1 MAELNRLCLE
11 YPTWGVMKLRDHFN
25 HADRKIAPRYL
36 RRLLRKMGIMA
47 IYRKP
52 NLSRRNT
59 EHSCTPIYL
68 EDLLLAGQ
76 IKFGVLIS
84 RIYPCKKASCIW

>member
-1 MAELNRLCLE
+1 MIELDRLCLE

-25 HADRKIAPRYL
+25 HADRKIAPKHL
-36 RRLLRKMGIMA
+36 RRLIRKMGIMA

-52 NLSRRNT
+52 NLSMKIGNT
-59 EHSCTPIYL
+59 ACIPIYL

-84 RIYPCKKASCIW
+84 RIYPCKKVIETL